1 VPPVITGLRITPA
14 RFKPGKPGAAIKYS
28 DSAAA
33 KTTFEILSVQAGIEQ
48 GGKCVGPGK
57 SQKGK
62 ACTRLV
68 KVASFVHTDAKGK
81 DSVHFSGAIGK
92 RVLAPGRYY
101 LEATPQLNGATG
113 KTVTVGF
120 KIMAVL
126 REQLPFLLAQPSSC
140 LDSGPCQLHRTPNR

>member
-1 VPPVITGLRITPA
+1 VRRA
-14 RFKPGKPGAAIKYS
+14 
-28 DSAAA
+28 
-33 KTTFEILSVQAGIEQ
+33 
-48 GGKCVGPGK
+48 GK

-68 KVASFVHTDAKGK
+68 KVASFVHTDTKGK
-81 DSVHFSGAIGK
+81 DSVNFSGAIGK

-140 LDSGPCQLHRTPNR
+140 LDSGPCQPHRTPNR